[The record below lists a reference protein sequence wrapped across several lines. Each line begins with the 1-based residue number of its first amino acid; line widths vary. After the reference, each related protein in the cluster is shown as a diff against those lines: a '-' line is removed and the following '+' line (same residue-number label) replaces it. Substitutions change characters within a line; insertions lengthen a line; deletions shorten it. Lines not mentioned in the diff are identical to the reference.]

1 MLGIGMLLFCVRGLK
16 PEAEWNE
23 KLLSGSFW
31 ALNIGLTLMAVL
43 TLLPMGLLQLRAALE
58 HGYWYARS
66 AEFMGKPIFD
76 LLVWMRVP
84 GDTIFSV
91 GALLVTWFVFRLW
104 VAPKRKPVL
113 PAGEAAKL

>member
-1 MLGIGMLLFCVRGLK
+1 MLGIGLLLFCVRGLK
-16 PEAEWNE
+16 PEAVWNE

-31 ALNIGLTLMAVL
+31 TLNIGLTLMAVL

-104 VAPKRKPVL
+104 MPPKQ
-113 PAGEAAKL
+113 AAAMAATETARP